1 MKNETISI
9 SEKTELL
16 ANLIGNNFLKLA
28 RELRDLKE
36 NAPDLFVK
44 VAEMA
49 GISSRKAYALA
60 RISRQ
65 FDELGVSEERLAF
78 IGWTKLQIVGRHLND
93 ENGEYLLDLAEQH
106 TTHDLEK
113 ILRGESPVS
122 NPRVVR
128 LYLSCS
134 DYAKLRDVLL
144 KNGALPAGNG
154 MSNMEEA
161 LMSMIETHQN

>member
-36 NAPDLFVK
+36 NAPDLFLK

-106 TTHDLEK
+106 TTHDLET
-113 ILRGESPVS
+113 ILRGETPAG
-122 NPRVVR
+122 NAKVVQF
-128 LYLSCS
+128 YLTHE
-134 DYAKLRDVLL
+134 DYQLLRSVLL
-144 KNGALPAGNG
+144 KHGALVNGNG
-154 MSNMEEA
+154 LAHKEEA
-161 LMSMIETHQN
+161 LMAAINSYHS